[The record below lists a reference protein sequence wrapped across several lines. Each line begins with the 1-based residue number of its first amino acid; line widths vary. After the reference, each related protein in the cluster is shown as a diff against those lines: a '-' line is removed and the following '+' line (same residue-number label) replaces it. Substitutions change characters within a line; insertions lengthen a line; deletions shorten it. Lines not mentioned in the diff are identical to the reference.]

1 MRDADF
7 TSRPTLGLWLPV
19 LGYMALIFALSS
31 IQRPP
36 AMPGGSDKVLH
47 TLLYSGLGFLFARA
61 YAGGATRVGPRTVV
75 TAVLF
80 GALYGAS
87 DELHQYFNPP
97 RSVEL
102 ADLMADTIGASLGA
116 GALWAWGIIR
126 ARNGL

>member
-1 MRDADF
+1 MRDADH
-7 TSRPTLGLWLPV
+7 TSGPTFALWLPV
-19 LGYMALIFALSS
+19 LGYMALIFALSA
-31 IQRPP
+31 IPRPP

-61 YAGGATRVGPRTVV
+61 YAGGVTRVSLRTVV
-75 TAVLF
+75 TALVF

-102 ADLMADTIGASLGA
+102 ADLVADTIGASLGA

-126 ARNGL
+126 TRNGV